1 LLEIDGSM
9 MEGGGQLLRMATT
22 YSAVLGEPIRV
33 LNIRAGRK
41 PSGLKPQHLKTLEAA
56 AEISGA
62 DLKGGKVNSN
72 EIEFYPRHIKG
83 GKYKYDIGT
92 AGSISLFL
100 QCVIPISAFAE
111 EPVEISI
118 RGGTAVKWSPPVS
131 FLSHVVWEAFRE
143 MGLECNLEIKRHG
156 FYPKGGGEVSATIK
170 NNTNIWCFNPPHRD
184 IKTIRGI
191 SICGKLPAHV
201 AERQAKSASN
211 QLLEEG
217 FSTDI
222 QVESLNEKAEPYS
235 PGSVITL
242 WTEDM
247 YLGADSLGEKG
258 KPAEIV
264 GKEAA
269 VSLIRQI
276 KTGAEVDL
284 HTCDHLILP
293 CSLARGTSD
302 FKTSKLT
309 LHTLTA
315 IELAEIFTDAEFETK
330 GTLGKTAEVT
340 CKGIGLNKQ
349 Q

>member
-1 LLEIDGSM
+1 M

-33 LNIRAGRK
+33 YNIRAGRK
-41 PSGLKPQHLKTLEAA
+41 PPGLKPQHLKTLEAA

-62 DLKGGKVNSN
+62 DIKGGKINSDK
-72 EIEFYPRHIKG
+72 IEFYPRHIKG
-83 GKYKYDIGT
+83 GKFKYDIGT

-100 QCVIPISAFAE
+100 QCVIPISAYAE
-111 EPVEISI
+111 EPVEINI
-118 RGGTAVKWSPPVS
+118 RGGTAVKWSPPTS
-131 FLSHVVWEAFRE
+131 FLSHVVWKAFRE
-143 MGLECNLEIKRHG
+143 MGLKCSLQIKRHG
-156 FYPKGGGEVSATIK
+156 FYPKGGGEVSAIIK
-170 NNTNIWCFNPPHRD
+170 NNTYLKCFNPPYRE
-184 IKTIRGI
+184 IKTIRGK

-201 AERQAKSASN
+201 AERQSKSASK

-222 QVESLNEKAEPYS
+222 QIELLNGKAEPYS

-242 WTEDM
+242 WTENM
-247 YLGADSLGEKG
+247 YLGSDSLGEKG
-258 KPAEIV
+258 KPAEII

-269 VSLIRQI
+269 LNLIRQI

-293 CSLARGTSD
+293 CSLAEGTSN

-315 IELAEIFTDAEFETK
+315 VKLAEIFTDVEVDIN
-330 GTLGKTAEVT
+330 GTLGETAEIT
-340 CKGIGLNKQ
+340 CKGIGLNRWQ
-349 Q
+349 